1 MFKQGL
7 RETNNWNSNITLCAN
22 KNCDRFG
29 SSAHRFCLSS
39 STFLHFWHEE
49 TKITRRGLKTGCSPT
64 WFNCP
69 HHLYT
74 YVTYVLHLHEQAG
87 PRKKRWSHPH
97 PSALL
102 QCSSQR
108 HIEINVPTGTETIKI
123 KIKSK
128 LFIFFPNE
136 SDEDKL
142 SSASSRWLPAHCIF
156 RPCAVPALVPRLCQ
170 QGLNMTLPKACHNTQ
185 ARTCV
190 SHHVMSCSTM
200 HSIMWPHLRE
210 SKCLCCGT
218 VPLR

>member
-1 MFKQGL
+1 MPWLTYPSMYGWKKNYVSKVYSTMTAKDKINSVILILCKCSSKTWGKQK
-7 RETNNWNSNITLCAN
+7 NWNWNITLCAN

-29 SSAHRFCLSS
+29 SSAQRFCLRS

-74 YVTYVLHLHEQAG
+74 YATYVLHLHEQAG
-87 PRKKRWSHPH
+87 PRQKKKKKRWSHPH

-108 HIEINVPTGTETIKI
+108 DIEINVPPGTETIKI

-128 LFIFFPNE
+128 LFIFFP
-136 SDEDKL
+136 KWVW
-142 SSASSRWLPAHCIF
+142 R
-156 RPCAVPALVPRLCQ
+156 
-170 QGLNMTLPKACHNTQ
+170 G
-185 ARTCV
+185 
-190 SHHVMSCSTM
+190 
-200 HSIMWPHLRE
+200 
-210 SKCLCCGT
+210 
-218 VPLR
+218 